1 MVLGRRT
8 SKQEEILLYTNSVS
22 LLSQHHASGQGLI
35 PIRTIGDEITQL
47 MDLRLTA
54 TQNRP
59 DH

>member
-8 SKQEEILLYTNSVS
+8 SKQEEILLNTNSVS
-22 LLSQHHASGQGLI
+22 LLSQRHASGQGLI